1 MPEAN
6 GGAVVDEETELQLA
20 QTEPE
25 TLLTVQALL
34 DRARA
39 GDDAVLPELRA
50 LLDENPSLWREVG
63 DMAHQA
69 EQIWIELVAGPDL
82 LARESLIRQLAELR
96 AEIIGSDPTPLEK
109 LLGERI
115 VINYLIAWHA
125 DGMFAAKRDLSL
137 RWAKFASERQGRSQR
152 QLIQA
157 IGALAT
163 LRRLTGV
170 EVLTPVSHSEAAPE
184 SWRLRFCGCFHDA

>member
-6 GGAVVDEETELQLA
+6 GGAAVDEETELQLA

-39 GDDAVLPELRA
+39 GDDSVLPELRA
-50 LLDENPSLWREVG
+50 LLDENPSLWHEVG

-82 LARESLIRQLAELR
+82 LARESLVRQLAELR
-96 AEIIGSDPTPLEK
+96 AQITGSDPSPLEK

-137 RWAKFASERQGRSQR
+137 KWAKFASERQGRSA

-163 LRRLTGV
+163 LRRLAGGS
-170 EVLTPVSHSEAAPE
+170 VLTPESPSEAAPRE
-184 SWRLRFCGCFHDA
+184 LEAPVLRVYS